1 MEKNIEK
8 IKIKLRDKKYVDV
21 PFNSEVHALLQNQ
34 VVANT
39 NYKRSSGQAT
49 KNLDWVEN
57 LHRKWV
63 SEIVDLKD
71 FEYCYFVN
79 GVTDAIHHWRI
90 TETRL
95 WQKMCYGEYQYMD
108 LIGPKST
115 VCCDVP
121 GQYME
126 NGRSAIP
133 AVIDNDNPLY
143 ISVPSA
149 ADGNYFDISNQ
160 GIGDTPAI
168 VDCSYVGTTKIK
180 KIQLPKN
187 TEQVFFG
194 FSKGFSVVG
203 QRLGLVYSKEP
214 HPLLHRLKNLE
225 CWNYTGVET
234 IRLLITNFAVDYMWH
249 KNIKKQ
255 LEICNRLDLTPS
267 DCYFLATSRD
277 SFYKDA
283 RRMRWNDTARL
294 CISDLFEESY
304 D

>member
-1 MEKNIEK
+1 MEKNIEQ
-8 IKIKLRDKKYVDV
+8 IKISLRDKKYVDV
-21 PFNSEVHALLQNQ
+21 PFDSEVHALLQNQ

-79 GVTDAIHHWRI
+79 GVTDAMHSWRI
-90 TETRL
+90 IETRP
-95 WQKMCYGEYQYMD
+95 WQKFEGDYQYMD
-108 LIGPKST
+108 LIGFEST
-115 VCCDVP
+115 VCCDVL
-121 GQYME
+121 GQYMK

-133 AVIDNDNPLY
+133 AVIDNANLLY
-143 ISVPSA
+143 ISLPSA
-149 ADGNYFDISNQ
+149 ADGNHFDISNQ
-160 GIGDTPAI
+160 GIGDTTAI
-168 VDCSYVGTTKIK
+168 VDCSYVGTTNIK
-180 KIQLPKN
+180 KIQLPQN
-187 TEQVFFG
+187 TEQIFFG
-194 FSKGFSVVG
+194 FSKGFGVVG

-214 HPLLHRLKNLE
+214 HPMLQRLKNLE

-294 CISDLFEESY
+294 CISDLLEESY

>member
-8 IKIKLRDKKYVDV
+8 IKISLRDKKYVDV
-21 PFNSEVHALLQNQ
+21 PFDSEVHTLLQNQ

-49 KNLDWVEN
+49 ENLDWVEN
-57 LHRKWV
+57 LHRKWI

-79 GVTDAIHHWRI
+79 GVTDAMHIWRI
-90 TETRL
+90 IETRP
-95 WQKMCYGEYQYMD
+95 WQKFEGDYQYMD
-108 LIGPKST
+108 LIGFESI
-115 VCCDVP
+115 VCCDVL
-121 GQYME
+121 GQYMK

-133 AVIDNDNPLY
+133 AVIDNANLLY
-143 ISVPSA
+143 ISLPSA
-149 ADGNYFDISNQ
+149 ADGNHFDISNQ

-168 VDCSYVGTTKIK
+168 VDCSYVGTTNIK
-180 KIQLPKN
+180 KIQLPQN
-187 TEQVFFG
+187 TEQIFFG
-194 FSKGFSVVG
+194 FSKGFGVVG

-214 HPLLHRLKNLE
+214 HPMLQRLKNLE

-234 IRLLITNFAVDYMWH
+234 IRLLITNFSVDYMWH

-255 LEICNRLDLTPS
+255 LEICNRLDLMPS

-294 CISDLFEESY
+294 CISDLFEGSY